1 MACRRKSRKTK
12 TALETVEKEILEKEI
27 ELNSCN
33 DEMIESMGQISKI
46 NVDQQKAKSMLE
58 QNSMKKA
65 ELNQKILSNKTQQA
79 AALEKIKQEEEAL
92 QAAKKELDQVYVE
105 RKELLKKKQMI
116 TANRLRNCRRNN
128 RRSRKNTTENNLSG
142 IHCRICLS
150 GMKDMARAYAGSWNR
165 KKDNP
170 GLLGV
175 VADII
180 QVEKK
185 FETAVETALGGNIQN
200 IVTEDEQVAKK
211 NDWYIKEKS
220 LWKGN
225 ISAIDYSHTKT
236 GRSFQRRTAV

>member
-1 MACRRKSRKTK
+1 MSERYEGYGQSIRR
-12 TALETVEKEILEKEI
+12 I
-27 ELNSCN
+27 
-33 DEMIESMGQISKI
+33 M
-46 NVDQQKAKSMLE
+46 E
-58 QNSMKKA
+58 Q
-65 ELNQKILSNKTQQA
+65 
-79 AALEKIKQEEEAL
+79 
-92 QAAKKELDQVYVE
+92 
-105 RKELLKKKQMI
+105 
-116 TANRLRNCRRNN
+116 
-128 RRSRKNTTENNLSG
+128 
-142 IHCRICLS
+142 
-150 GMKDMARAYAGSWNR
+150 

-225 ISAIDYSHTKT
+225 ISAIDYSHTKNRKKLSEENCCSEEGVRERCLPMFPEMQNMT
-236 GRSFQRRTAV
+236 KL